1 MKATAVLAALEQS
14 CQERGIKLIYDDLQT
29 EGGLCRLRENYY
41 IIINRRASTET
52 RVRILRDS
60 LGRMAGPIPFSIYS
74 FGSPRFEVFSDF
86 CWADSTDDTAVEP
99 LSSPGTDSTVTS
111 PPRILSILSSASS

>member
-60 LGRMAGPIPFSIYS
+60 LGRMGEVTKVLTPKPAPAQEVVEQEMAGARVVPPA
-74 FGSPRFEVFSDF
+74 P
-86 CWADSTDDTAVEP
+86 DSTKEDGQA
-99 LSSPGTDSTVTS
+99 
-111 PPRILSILSSASS
+111 

>member
-14 CQERGIKLIYDDLQT
+14 CQERGIKLIYDDLQS

-60 LGRMAGPIPFSIYS
+60 LGRMGEVAKVLAPKPAPAQEAVEKEMAGARVVPPA
-74 FGSPRFEVFSDF
+74 P
-86 CWADSTDDTAVEP
+86 DSTRENDRA
-99 LSSPGTDSTVTS
+99 
-111 PPRILSILSSASS
+111 

>member
-1 MKATAVLAALEQS
+1 MRASAVLAALEQS
-14 CQERGIKLIYDDLQT
+14 CQERGIKLIYDDLQS

-60 LGRMAGPIPFSIYS
+60 LGRMG
-74 FGSPRFEVFSDF
+74 EVAKVVGQKPVPAEEAVGKDMAEARVVPPA
-86 CWADSTDDTAVEP
+86 ADSTKED
-99 LSSPGTDSTVTS
+99 G
-111 PPRILSILSSASS
+111 RQ

>member
-1 MKATAVLAALEQS
+1 MKATTVLAALEQS
-14 CQERGIKLIYDDLQT
+14 CQERGIKLIYDDLQS

-60 LGRMAGPIPFSIYS
+60 LGRME
-74 FGSPRFEVFSDF
+74 EV
-86 CWADSTDDTAVEP
+86 AQVMAPKPTPAQEAVEQEMAEAR
-99 LSSPGTDSTVTS
+99 VV
-111 PPRILSILSSASS
+111 PPAADNIKENDRP

>member
-1 MKATAVLAALEQS
+1 VRASAVLAALEQS
-14 CQERGIKLIYDDLQT
+14 CQERGIKLIYDDLQS

-60 LGRMAGPIPFSIYS
+60 LGRTGEVAKVVAQKPVPAEETVGREMAEARVLPPA
-74 FGSPRFEVFSDF
+74 P
-86 CWADSTDDTAVEP
+86 DSTKED
-99 LSSPGTDSTVTS
+99 G
-111 PPRILSILSSASS
+111 RQ